1 MNAHRLS
8 VALFGSLLASA
19 SLFAQMPQPGTPNTW
34 GRVQKE
40 ENRAQRQQP
49 SINRSVANAQAHGKD
64 AKKDPAQFQYGQNTA
79 NRRVIRQ
86 KRDARNVK

>member
-1 MNAHRLS
+1 MNPRRFS
-8 VALFGSLLASA
+8 VAFFGSLLASA
-19 SLFAQMPQPGTPNTW
+19 SLFAQMPQPGTPNSW

-49 SINRSVANAQAHGKD
+49 SINRSAANAQARGKD
-64 AKKDPAQFQYGQNTA
+64 AKTEPTQLHYGQNTA

-86 KRDARNVK
+86 KRDAKNVK

>member
-1 MNAHRLS
+1 MDTRHFS
-8 VALFGSLLASA
+8 VALFGSFLAGA
-19 SLFAQMPQPGTPNTW
+19 SLFAQMPQPGAPTSW

-49 SINRSVANAQAHGKD
+49 NINKSVANAQAQ
-64 AKKDPAQFQYGQNTA
+64 AKVTKKEPAQLHYGQNTV
-79 NRRVIRQ
+79 NRRFIRQ

>member
-1 MNAHRLS
+1 MNPRCFS
-8 VALFGSLLASA
+8 IALFGSLLASA
-19 SLFAQMPQPGTPNTW
+19 ALFAQMPQPGTPNSW

-49 SINRSVANAQAHGKD
+49 SINRSAANAQAHGKD
-64 AKKDPAQFQYGQNTA
+64 AKTAPVPLQYGQNTA

>member
-1 MNAHRLS
+1 MKPRRFS
-8 VALFGSLLASA
+8 VALFGSLLAST
-19 SLFAQMPQPGTPNTW
+19 SLFAQTPQPGTPNNW

-49 SINRSVANAQAHGKD
+49 SITRSVANAQAHSKD
-64 AKKDPAQFQYGQNTA
+64 AKKEPVQLQYGQNTS

-86 KRDARNVK
+86 KRDAKNVK